1 MSDLTDLE
9 SVSEEKATKVLMPE
23 NLSKDDLTKLRI
35 AAGIKDSGVKIN
47 EDGAFVIDE
56 EAYKDLQV
64 KQEIVLADFD
74 EPQEIDLITPT
85 ILEEDKDPFSDNP
98 AEVKGNPQTSA
109 KDPLT
114 KKEIAKLIG
123 FGAGGLIVA
132 LVITGFAGGFIQEF
146 AQKKVLESR
155 RPSKLMVNLAK
166 MGSFKH
172 MKCKGLKLRSRDLA
186 VIDIDNATFDTT
198 DFTDARALYERIAL
212 TSDFRIWSEGSEWTN
227 VRLVDYDLYK
237 TRFNIVFAGYS
248 TMAVTGWDEGRSLIY
263 VLDEDGDKFV
273 VSMDNSLMEK
283 FE

>member
-9 SVSEEKATKVLMPE
+9 SVSEAKETKVISPE
-23 NLSKDDLTKLRI
+23 GLSKADLTKLRI
-35 AAGIKDSGVKIN
+35 AAGIKGSGVTVN
-47 EDGAFVIDE
+47 EDGAFIIDE
-56 EAYKDLQV
+56 DAYKDLQV
-64 KQEIVLADFD
+64 KQEIVLAGFD
-74 EPQEIDLITPT
+74 EPQEIDVVNPV
-85 ILEEDKDPFSDNP
+85 ILEEDMNPFSNNP
-98 AEVKGNPQTSA
+98 EEVKGDPQTSA

-123 FGAGGLIVA
+123 FGAGGLLVA

-146 AQKKVLESR
+146 AQKKVLESK

-172 MKCKGLKLRSRDLA
+172 MKCKGLRLRSRDLA
-186 VIDIDNATFDTT
+186 VIDVDNATFDTN

-212 TSDFRIWSEGSEWTN
+212 TSDFRIWSEGSDWTN

-248 TMAVTGWDEGRSLIY
+248 TMAITGWDEGRSLIY

-273 VSMDNSLMEK
+273 ISMDNSLMEK

>member
-9 SVSEEKATKVLMPE
+9 SVSEAKETKVIPPE
-23 NLSKDDLTKLRI
+23 GLSKADLTKLRI
-35 AAGIKDSGVKIN
+35 AAGIKGSGVTVN
-47 EDGAFVIDE
+47 EDGAFIIDE
-56 EAYKDLQV
+56 DAYKDLQV
-64 KQEIVLADFD
+64 KQEIVLAGFD
-74 EPQEIDLITPT
+74 EPQEIDVVNPV
-85 ILEEDKDPFSDNP
+85 ILEEDMNPFSNNP
-98 AEVKGNPQTSA
+98 EEVKGDPQTSA

-123 FGAGGLIVA
+123 FGAGGLLVA

-146 AQKKVLESR
+146 AQKKVLESK

-172 MKCKGLKLRSRDLA
+172 MKCKGLRLRSRDLA
-186 VIDIDNATFDTT
+186 VIDVDNATFDTN

-212 TSDFRIWSEGSEWTN
+212 TSDFRIWSEGSDWTN

-248 TMAVTGWDEGRSLIY
+248 TMAITGWDEGRSLIY

-273 VSMDNSLMEK
+273 ISMDNSLMEK